1 MVYEVISV
9 DIRYSY
15 IRGGATYILTL
26 RFETYDNASASMHLA
41 VSHETCFSAD
51 GDMQAEVIYLYPEQ
65 MDSDILLND
74 QSLSS
79 AKDLDGLCDLLF
91 RSATIKGWIDR
102 KVSHD
107 SYPPKLQNHSYAING
122 KLKYYSSHQQL
133 ATRIGWLGGKVSG
146 TVSSDIDCLICNNAE
161 SASRKAS
168 KARALG
174 IPILSEKDFIRD
186 MLDNRP
192 YDDDEDAGI
201 TVSVADV
208 APVTIQNFRQRCAE
222 DGICL
227 ANLKKIIINNNKF
240 GTKDDAIFILC
251 NNDKFLEYKKLYT
264 DAPEEQK
271 PCIAETFLSFV
282 KAGPELPVND
292 NSFELPETMPCVWS
306 EGDAKLEQTMYD
318 YLEGK
323 DPGHWMGTYS
333 MEFTIDVAARTLTFR
348 EVIFFGDF

>member
-1 MVYEVISV
+1 M

-15 IRGGATYILTL
+15 IGGGATYILGL
-26 RFETYDNASASMHLA
+26 RFKTDDNRNAAMHLA
-41 VSHETCFSAD
+41 VSPETCFSAD
-51 GDMQAEVIYLYPEQ
+51 GDMQADVIYLYPEQ
-65 MDSDILLND
+65 ADSNILLGD
-74 QSLSS
+74 QSLYS
-79 AKDLDGLCDLLF
+79 AKNLDGLCDLLF

-102 KVSHD
+102 KASPD
-107 SYPPKLQNHSYAING
+107 SYPPKLQNHSYAIDG
-122 KLKYYSSHQQL
+122 KLKYYNSHQQL

-161 SASRKAS
+161 SASRKVS

-174 IPILSEKDFIRD
+174 IPILSETDFIRD

-222 DGICL
+222 AGICL
-227 ANLKKIIINNNKF
+227 ANLKKIIINNSKF
-240 GTKDDAIFILC
+240 GTKDDAMFILC

-271 PCIAETFLSFV
+271 PCIAEAFLSFV
-282 KAGPELPVND
+282 KASPELPVND

-306 EGDAKLEQTMYD
+306 EGDAKLEQTMRD

-333 MEFTIDVAARTLTFR
+333 LEFTIDVVERTLTSR

>member
-1 MVYEVISV
+1 M

-15 IRGGATYILTL
+15 IRGGATYILEL
-26 RFETYDNASASMHLA
+26 RFETDDNTNAAMYLA
-41 VSHETCFSAD
+41 VSPETCFSAD
-51 GDMQAEVIYLYPEQ
+51 GDMQADVIYLYPEQ
-65 MDSDILLND
+65 ADRDILLGD
-74 QSLSS
+74 RSLYS

-102 KVSHD
+102 KANYD
-107 SYPPKLQNHSYAING
+107 SYQPKLQNHSYAING
-122 KLKYYSSHQQL
+122 KLKYYRSHQQL
-133 ATRIGWLGGKVSG
+133 ATRIGWLGGEVSG

-222 DGICL
+222 AGICL

-240 GTKDDAIFILC
+240 GTKDDAMFILC
-251 NNDKFLEYKKLYT
+251 NNDKFLEYKKLYA
-264 DAPEEQK
+264 DAPEEEK
-271 PCIAETFLSFV
+271 PCIVEVFLSFV
-282 KAGPELPVND
+282 KAGPKLPVND

-306 EGDAKLEQTMYD
+306 EGDAKLEQTMRD

-333 MEFTIDVAARTLTFR
+333 LEFTIDVVDRTLTSR